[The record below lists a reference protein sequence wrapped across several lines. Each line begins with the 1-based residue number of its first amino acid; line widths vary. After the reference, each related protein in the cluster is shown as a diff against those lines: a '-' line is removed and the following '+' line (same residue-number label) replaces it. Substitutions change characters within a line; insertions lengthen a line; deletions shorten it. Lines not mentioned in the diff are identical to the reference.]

1 MIGIGDEEMIAV
13 AIDGPAGAGKSF
25 VAKTVAKQL
34 GYIYVDT
41 GAMYRTIGLA
51 CDRADIPT
59 DDAEKIAELLKS
71 INISIK
77 YFDDEQH
84 ILLDDEDVSGLIR
97 TERVSMLA
105 SRVSALPVVR
115 AFLLELQRSF
125 AKSNNVIMDGRDIG
139 TVVLPDADVKIFLT
153 ASAEARAK
161 RRVLQ
166 LAEKGERADLD
177 TVLADIEKRDHND
190 SHRDIAP
197 LRAAEDAVIIDT
209 SDIDRD
215 ESVSRVINTIKKGI
229 K

>member
-1 MIGIGDEEMIAV
+1 MIAV

-25 VAKTVAKQL
+25 VAKSVAKQL

-51 CDRADIPT
+51 CDRAEIPA
-59 DDAEKIAELLKS
+59 DDAEKIAELLKG

-77 YFDDEQH
+77 YYDDEQH
-84 ILLDDEDVSGLIR
+84 ILLGGEDVSELIR

-115 AFLLELQRSF
+115 AYLLELQISF

-153 ASAEARAK
+153 ASAEARAN

-166 LAEKGERADLD
+166 LAEKGEKADFD
-177 TVLADIEKRDHND
+177 TVLADIEKRDYND
-190 SHRDIAP
+190 SHREIAP
-197 LRAAEDAVIIDT
+197 LKAAEDAVIIDT

-215 ESVSRVINTIKKGI
+215 ESVNRVINTIKKGI
-229 K
+229 I

>member
-1 MIGIGDEEMIAV
+1 MIAV

-51 CDRADIPT
+51 CDRAGILA
-59 DDAEKIAELLKS
+59 DDAEKIAELLKG
-71 INISIK
+71 IDISIK

-84 ILLDDEDVSGLIR
+84 ILLGGEDVSELIR

-115 AFLLELQRSF
+115 AYLLELQRSF

-153 ASAEARAK
+153 ASAKARAK

-166 LAEKGERADLD
+166 LAEKGEKADLN
-177 TVLADIEKRDHND
+177 TVLADIEKRDYND
-190 SHRDIAP
+190 SHRKIAP

-215 ESVSRVINTIKKGI
+215 ESVNRVINTIKKGI
-229 K
+229 I

>member
-1 MIGIGDEEMIAV
+1 MIAV

-51 CDRADIPT
+51 CDRAGILA
-59 DDAEKIAELLKS
+59 DDAEKIAELLKG

-84 ILLDDEDVSGLIR
+84 ILLGGEDVSELIR

-115 AFLLELQRSF
+115 AYLLELQRSF

-153 ASAEARAK
+153 ASAKARAK

-166 LAEKGERADLD
+166 LAEKGEKADLN
-177 TVLADIEKRDHND
+177 TVLADIEKRDYND
-190 SHRDIAP
+190 SHRKIAP

-215 ESVSRVINTIKKGI
+215 ESVNRVINTIKKGI
-229 K
+229 I

>member
-1 MIGIGDEEMIAV
+1 MIAV

-51 CDRADIPT
+51 CDRAGILA
-59 DDAEKIAELLKS
+59 DDAEKIAELLKG

-84 ILLDDEDVSGLIR
+84 ILLGGEDVSELIR

-115 AFLLELQRSF
+115 AYLLELQRSF
-125 AKSNNVIMDGRDIG
+125 AKNNNVIMDGRDIG

-153 ASAEARAK
+153 ASAKARAK
-161 RRVLQ
+161 RRVFQ
-166 LAEKGERADLD
+166 LAEKGEKADLN
-177 TVLADIEKRDHND
+177 TVLADIEKRDYND
-190 SHRDIAP
+190 SHRKIAP

-215 ESVSRVINTIKKGI
+215 ESVNRVINTIKKGI
-229 K
+229 I

>member
-1 MIGIGDEEMIAV
+1 MIAV

-51 CDRADIPT
+51 CDRAGILA
-59 DDAEKIAELLKS
+59 DDAEKIAELLKG

-84 ILLDDEDVSGLIR
+84 ILLGGEDVSELIR

-115 AFLLELQRSF
+115 TYLLELQRSF

-153 ASAEARAK
+153 ASAKARAK

-166 LAEKGERADLD
+166 LAEKGEKADLN
-177 TVLADIEKRDHND
+177 TVLADIEKRDYND
-190 SHRDIAP
+190 SHRKIAP

-215 ESVSRVINTIKKGI
+215 ESVNRVINTIKKGI
-229 K
+229 I